1 MKNHSEKCFF
11 FFFFYHRCIL
21 SVGAP
26 NNLFS
31 TKRRHVVV
39 FSFHRGAPI
48 KRVTPRLVTLCAV
61 QNFFRPRYSPLC
73 STERLIPEWMNEC
86 PGFCECLKKKKVS
99 LFQQC
104 VDSATPTLLFSLRLS
119 FGSILKPFYFW
130 DFLWHVSAEAFPLRA
145 GRCNAWYSCQCFW
158 CTPCNRRSW
167 DSITLS
173 ASWGKIFSQR
183 LKFILGMLLFS
194 HREDPPA
201 LHGMREPLCACCWR
215 RHASRHD
222 SPIAA
227 SALIW
232 FN

>member
-1 MKNHSEKCFF
+1 MKNHSEKCCFF
-11 FFFFYHRCIL
+11 LIITVFCPLVPQTICFQQSKDTSSFSSFY
-21 SVGAP
+21 
-26 NNLFS
+26 
-31 TKRRHVVV
+31 
-39 FSFHRGAPI
+39 RGAPI
-48 KRVTPRLVTLCAV
+48 KRVTPRLVTLCAI

-73 STERLIPEWMNEC
+73 STERLIPERMNEC
-86 PGFCECLKKKKVS
+86 PGFCEFKKKKKVS

-104 VDSATPTLLFSLRLS
+104 VDSATPTTLLLSLRLS

-145 GRCNAWYSCQCFW
+145 RRCNAWYSCQCFW

-215 RHASRHD
+215 RHTSRHD

-232 FN
+232 LN